1 MRKQKKKVFF
11 VKQSASPNDKAVA
24 VAAGEIENQML
35 TKLRKKRIN
44 CNLTSL
50 QQKIH
55 FYRQKNYVT
64 VEKKRNQSC
73 IFNRGHSTRNFFL
86 HKRP

>member
-50 QQKIH
+50 QQEIH
-55 FYRQKNYVT
+55 FYTHKKKLT
-64 VEKKRNQSC
+64 VEKKKKS
-73 IFNRGHSTRNFFL
+73 IL
-86 HKRP
+86 HI